1 MKINDFPELS
11 LQPNL
16 IPVQSISNDTSNS
29 KASST
34 STSSDSTT
42 ATQAQFQF
50 ELSQVYDDPLTIVW
64 ELIKNSETLNQFFIK
79 KVSLIDSQSI
89 SEDSITSNI
98 SKSNTYNKAMTYTLS
113 TLYVTFTFTLIANT
127 LENSTL
133 LTISSLSK
141 TNKLNVHILKKISG
155 SLVLFITDNLRNNFG
170 DIKHYESTT
179 LKVPMQRLWDFVT
192 KWEFKNEPGFVFTN
206 VMLNGD
212 PYEIGTEISMVCDN
226 QFICNLRVLNYD
238 KETESHSWQYM
249 L

>member
-16 IPVQSISNDTSNS
+16 IPVQSASNDTPNS

-64 ELIKNSETLNQFFIK
+64 ELIKNSETVNQFFIK
-79 KVSLIDSQSI
+79 ESSSIDSQSI
-89 SEDSITSNI
+89 SEDSIISNI

-113 TLYVTFTFTLIANT
+113 TFTFTLIANT

-141 TNKLNVHILKKISG
+141 TNKMNVHILKKISS
-155 SLVLFITDNLRNNFG
+155 SLVLYITDNLRNNFG

-179 LKVPMQRLWDFVT
+179 LKVPMQRL
-192 KWEFKNEPGFVFTN
+192 
-206 VMLNGD
+206 
-212 PYEIGTEISMVCDN
+212 
-226 QFICNLRVLNYD
+226 
-238 KETESHSWQYM
+238 
-249 L
+249 

>member
-16 IPVQSISNDTSNS
+16 IPVQSASNDTPNS

-50 ELSQVYDDPLTIVW
+50 ELSQVYDEPLTIVW
-64 ELIKNSETLNQFFIK
+64 ELIKNSETVNQFFIK
-79 KVSLIDSQSI
+79 ESSSIDSQSI
-89 SEDSITSNI
+89 SEDSIISNI

-113 TLYVTFTFTLIANT
+113 TFTFTLIANT

-141 TNKLNVHILKKISG
+141 TNKMNVHILKKISS
-155 SLVLFITDNLRNNFG
+155 SLVLYITDNLRNNFG

-179 LKVPMQRLWDFVT
+179 LKVPMQRL
-192 KWEFKNEPGFVFTN
+192 
-206 VMLNGD
+206 
-212 PYEIGTEISMVCDN
+212 
-226 QFICNLRVLNYD
+226 
-238 KETESHSWQYM
+238 
-249 L
+249 

>member
-16 IPVQSISNDTSNS
+16 IPVQSASNDTPNS
-29 KASST
+29 KVSST

-64 ELIKNSETLNQFFIK
+64 ELIKNSETVNPFFIK
-79 KVSLIDSQSI
+79 ESSSIDSQSI
-89 SEDSITSNI
+89 SEDSIISNI

-113 TLYVTFTFTLIANT
+113 TFTFTLIANT

-141 TNKLNVHILKKISG
+141 TNKMNVHILKKISS
-155 SLVLFITDNLRNNFG
+155 SLVLYITDNLRNNFG

-179 LKVPMQRLWDFVT
+179 LKVPMQRL
-192 KWEFKNEPGFVFTN
+192 
-206 VMLNGD
+206 
-212 PYEIGTEISMVCDN
+212 
-226 QFICNLRVLNYD
+226 
-238 KETESHSWQYM
+238 
-249 L
+249 

>member
-16 IPVQSISNDTSNS
+16 IPVQSASNDTPNS

-50 ELSQVYDDPLTIVW
+50 ELSQVYEDPLTIVW
-64 ELIKNSETLNQFFIK
+64 ELIKNSETVNQFFIK
-79 KVSLIDSQSI
+79 ESSSIDSQSI
-89 SEDSITSNI
+89 SEDSIISNI

-113 TLYVTFTFTLIANT
+113 TFTFTLIANT
-127 LENSTL
+127 LENSTP
-133 LTISSLSK
+133 LTTSSLSK
-141 TNKLNVHILKKISG
+141 TNKMNVHILKKISS
-155 SLVLFITDNLRNNFG
+155 SLVLYITDNLRNNFG

-192 KWEFKNEPGFVFTN
+192 LS
-206 VMLNGD
+206 LNGSSR
-212 PYEIGTEISMVCDN
+212 T
-226 QFICNLRVLNYD
+226 NLDLC
-238 KETESHSWQYM
+238 SLM
-249 L
+249 

>member
-16 IPVQSISNDTSNS
+16 IPVQSASNDTPNS

-64 ELIKNSETLNQFFIK
+64 ELIKNSETVNQFFIK
-79 KVSLIDSQSI
+79 ESSSIDSQSI
-89 SEDSITSNI
+89 SEDSIISNI

-113 TLYVTFTFTLIANT
+113 TFTFTLIANT

-141 TNKLNVHILKKISG
+141 TNKMNVHILKKISS
-155 SLVLFITDNLRNNFG
+155 SLVLYITYNLRNNFG

-179 LKVPMQRLWDFVT
+179 LKVPMQRL
-192 KWEFKNEPGFVFTN
+192 
-206 VMLNGD
+206 
-212 PYEIGTEISMVCDN
+212 
-226 QFICNLRVLNYD
+226 
-238 KETESHSWQYM
+238 
-249 L
+249 

>member
-79 KVSLIDSQSI
+79 KVSLIDGQSI
-89 SEDSITSNI
+89 SEESIISNI

-113 TLYVTFTFTLIANT
+113 TLHVTFTFTLIANT

-155 SLVLFITDNLRNNFG
+155 SLVLFITDNLRNTFG
-170 DIKHYESTT
+170 DIKNYESTT

-192 KWEFKNEPGFVFTN
+192 LS
-206 VMLNGD
+206 LNGSSR
-212 PYEIGTEISMVCDN
+212 T
-226 QFICNLRVLNYD
+226 NLDLC
-238 KETESHSWQYM
+238 SLM
-249 L
+249 

>member
-16 IPVQSISNDTSNS
+16 IPVQSASNDTPNS

-64 ELIKNSETLNQFFIK
+64 ELIKNSETVNQFFIK
-79 KVSLIDSQSI
+79 ESSSIDSQSI
-89 SEDSITSNI
+89 SEDSIISNI

-113 TLYVTFTFTLIANT
+113 TLHVTFTFTLIANPFK
-127 LENSTL
+127 NSTL

-141 TNKLNVHILKKISG
+141 TNKMNVHILKKISS
-155 SLVLFITDNLRNNFG
+155 SLVLYITDNLRNNFG
-170 DIKHYESTT
+170 DIKHYKSTT
-179 LKVPMQRLWDFVT
+179 LKVPI
-192 KWEFKNEPGFVFTN
+192 NVFRILS
-206 VMLNGD
+206 LNG
-212 PYEIGTEISMVCDN
+212 
-226 QFICNLRVLNYD
+226 NLRTNLD
-238 KETESHSWQYM
+238 LCSLM
-249 L
+249 

>member
-11 LQPNL
+11 LQANL
-16 IPVQSISNDTSNS
+16 IPVQSASNDTPNS

-42 ATQAQFQF
+42 ATQFQF

-64 ELIKNSETLNQFFIK
+64 ELIKNSETVNQFFIK
-79 KVSLIDSQSI
+79 ESSSIDSQSI
-89 SEDSITSNI
+89 SEDSIISNI

-113 TLYVTFTFTLIANT
+113 TLHVTFTFTLIANT

-141 TNKLNVHILKKISG
+141 TNKMNVHIFKKISS
-155 SLVLFITDNLRNNFG
+155 SLVLYITDNLRNNFG

-179 LKVPMQRLWDFVT
+179 LKVPMQRL
-192 KWEFKNEPGFVFTN
+192 
-206 VMLNGD
+206 
-212 PYEIGTEISMVCDN
+212 
-226 QFICNLRVLNYD
+226 
-238 KETESHSWQYM
+238 
-249 L
+249 

>member
-16 IPVQSISNDTSNS
+16 IPVQSASNDTPNS

-50 ELSQVYDDPLTIVW
+50 ELSQVYDVPLTIVW
-64 ELIKNSETLNQFFIK
+64 ELIKNSETVNQFFIK
-79 KVSLIDSQSI
+79 ESSSIDSQSI
-89 SEDSITSNI
+89 SEDSIISNI

-113 TLYVTFTFTLIANT
+113 TFTFTLIANT

-141 TNKLNVHILKKISG
+141 TNKMNVHILKKISS
-155 SLVLFITDNLRNNFG
+155 SLVLYITDNLRNNFG

-179 LKVPMQRLWDFVT
+179 LKVPMQRL
-192 KWEFKNEPGFVFTN
+192 
-206 VMLNGD
+206 
-212 PYEIGTEISMVCDN
+212 
-226 QFICNLRVLNYD
+226 
-238 KETESHSWQYM
+238 
-249 L
+249 

>member
-16 IPVQSISNDTSNS
+16 IPVQSASNDTPNS

-64 ELIKNSETLNQFFIK
+64 ELIKNSETVNQFFIK
-79 KVSLIDSQSI
+79 ESSSIDSQSI
-89 SEDSITSNI
+89 SEDSIISNI

-113 TLYVTFTFTLIANT
+113 TFTFTLIANT

-141 TNKLNVHILKKISG
+141 TNKMNVHILKKIS
-155 SLVLFITDNLRNNFG
+155 SCLVLYITDLRNNFG

-179 LKVPMQRLWDFVT
+179 LKVPMQRL
-192 KWEFKNEPGFVFTN
+192 
-206 VMLNGD
+206 
-212 PYEIGTEISMVCDN
+212 
-226 QFICNLRVLNYD
+226 
-238 KETESHSWQYM
+238 
-249 L
+249 

>member
-16 IPVQSISNDTSNS
+16 IPVQSASNDTPNS

-64 ELIKNSETLNQFFIK
+64 ELIKNSEINQFFIK
-79 KVSLIDSQSI
+79 ESSSIDSQSI
-89 SEDSITSNI
+89 SEDSIISNI

-113 TLYVTFTFTLIANT
+113 TLHVTFIFTLIANT

-141 TNKLNVHILKKISG
+141 TNKMNVHILKKISS
-155 SLVLFITDNLRNNFG
+155 SLVLYITDNLRNNFG

-179 LKVPMQRLWDFVT
+179 LKVPMQRL
-192 KWEFKNEPGFVFTN
+192 
-206 VMLNGD
+206 
-212 PYEIGTEISMVCDN
+212 
-226 QFICNLRVLNYD
+226 
-238 KETESHSWQYM
+238 
-249 L
+249 

>member
-16 IPVQSISNDTSNS
+16 IPVQSASNDTPNS

-42 ATQAQFQF
+42 ATQFQF

-64 ELIKNSETLNQFFIK
+64 ELIKNSETVNQFFIK
-79 KVSLIDSQSI
+79 ESSSIDSQSI
-89 SEDSITSNI
+89 SEDSIISNI

-113 TLYVTFTFTLIANT
+113 TLHVTFTFTLIANT

-141 TNKLNVHILKKISG
+141 TNKMNVHIFKKISS
-155 SLVLFITDNLRNNFG
+155 SLVLYITDNLRNNFG
-170 DIKHYESTT
+170 DIKHYE
-179 LKVPMQRLWDFVT
+179 F
-192 KWEFKNEPGFVFTN
+192 
-206 VMLNGD
+206 
-212 PYEIGTEISMVCDN
+212 
-226 QFICNLRVLNYD
+226 
-238 KETESHSWQYM
+238 H
-249 L
+249 